1 MARNSPNVF
10 SLSVLEE
17 LKAIKDDLLFCALYI
32 KVKVIS
38 FLNLPTLKKV
48 LSKCTAGDLSYRKTQ
63 KTTTTTKMFSI
74 QRETFK
80 VIFTA
85 ILWSI
90 NTNL

>member
-10 SLSVLEE
+10 SLSFLEE
-17 LKAIKDDLLFCALYI
+17 PKAIKDGLPFCDLYI
-32 KVKVIS
+32 KVKVVP

-48 LSKCTAGDLSYRKTQ
+48 LSKCTAGDLSYRKTHT
-63 KTTTTTKMFSI
+63 KKPTKMLFI
-74 QRETFK
+74 QKEIFK